1 MESEQSVGITGNAQS
16 FGRMGL
22 GCMRLLTEMA
32 GDPDLGPATIAAALD
47 AGIAVFDTCEGVR
60 SMFNSQLSS
69 EDG

>member
-1 MESEQSVGITGNAQS
+1 
-16 FGRMGL
+16 MGL